1 MIERSK
7 HYYDKDRNLPYK
19 ENTKENLRYFTLSEF
34 DSPDL
39 EGSGSNMKNKFLIKL
54 DEARH
59 LAGIPFKI
67 NSGFRTAAH
76 NQYLLDSPKYKAS
89 KTSAHLDGLAA
100 DISVTDS
107 RSRWIVINSLMLAGF
122 VRIGIADTFIHVDL
136 AKANKTQNCVW
147 TY

>member
-1 MIERSK
+1 MSSPK
-7 HYYDKDRNLPYK
+7 KY
-19 ENTKENLRYFTLSEF
+19 RYFDLSEF

-39 EGSGSNMKNKFLIKL
+39 EGSGSNMKHAFLTKL

-59 LAGIPFKI
+59 LAGISFRI

-76 NQYLLDSPKYKAS
+76 NQNLLDNSKYKAS

-100 DISVTDS
+100 DISVRDS
-107 RSRWIVINSLMLAGF
+107 KSRYIVINALLLAGF
-122 VRIGIADTFIHVDL
+122 CRIGVANSFIHVDL
-136 AKANKTQNCVW
+136 SLTKTQNCVW

>member
-1 MIERSK
+1 MTKHSK
-7 HYYDKDRNLPYK
+7 HYYDTDRNMPHK
-19 ENTKENLRYFTLSEF
+19 ENKEQTLRYFNLNEF
-34 DSPDL
+34 DSPD
-39 EGSGSNMKNKFLIKL
+39 EVGSGKNMKKVFLIKL

-59 LAGIPFKI
+59 IAEIPFKI

-107 RSRWIVINSLMLAGF
+107 RSRWIVINALLLAGF
-122 VRIGIADTFIHVDL
+122 TRIGIASSFIHVDL
-136 AKANKTQNCVW
+136 SKTKTQNCVW